1 MTESSRPVPA
11 VSHSWYWTA
20 PYVAIAVLVVTALA
34 IVWMLQQRETEAQRD
49 MIVRDV
55 QWAEKTIRLHKQ
67 GAENFLQQVVS
78 DLVAGTL
85 DAVSF
90 DQRVTQHIASQG
102 QMVEVVWVG
111 EDAHVRW
118 AAPAATA
125 AARPGEVLAP
135 EDRVPFA
142 RARELGLVS
151 YGEPRTSGLP
161 VFQVHVPVR
170 EAEEFLGTIVG
181 VFSAERMLAEL
192 VPEWFVER
200 YQTSLVNARGQIL
213 AISEGSLALDEH
225 TTFEVPLDLPGAG
238 LTLRAVAFQTPGAAP
253 HAFFLIVIAGLAMIV
268 LWSLWL
274 LRDHVRQRRAIEDA
288 LREESAFRKAMEE
301 SVITGLR
308 AIDLSGR
315 IIYVNPAFC
324 RTVGFDEDELL
335 GAVPP
340 FPYWPEDAYD
350 ECRRELEMS
359 SSGRAPASGFDLG
372 IRRRDGERI
381 DVRFYL
387 SPLIDVNGHQTG
399 WMASVADITEPK
411 RVRAALEESQRR
423 FEAVLDGLDAA
434 VFVADAATDVI
445 LYANRAFMKI
455 HGYDVVGRSTLRVSV
470 PQPERSEYRVD
481 PHVIDTVALP
491 MELFDGEL
499 QHPLSGR
506 WYHLREHASRW
517 VDGRVVRMGIATDI
531 TDRRQTEELARRQE
545 ERLQHT
551 ARLVTMGEMASTL
564 AHELN
569 QPLAAI
575 SNYCMGCVTRIEAGK
590 ARHEELLAAMTKASM
605 QAERAAKIIGRVRDF
620 VRKSEPRPVSI
631 SVAEILDDALAFAD
645 IDARRGSGRVVLKI
659 EPDLPPVFADRI
671 MIEQVVVNLVRNA
684 FEAMAGMPPGKRIV
698 EVSAYALDAHA
709 VEVAVADRGPG
720 IDEDERERLFTPF
733 HTTKPEGMG
742 MGLNICRSIVEYHDG
757 HLEFADNPG
766 GGTVFSFVLPTGAVR
781 EQVA

>member
-213 AISEGSLALDEH
+213 AVSEGSLALDEH

-481 PHVIDTVALP
+481 PRVIDAVALP

-698 EVSAYALDAHA
+698 EVRARALDAHA

-757 HLEFADNPG
+757 HLEFAGNPG